1 MSRKHEEWGTRV
13 RGGFSYRKAFPK
25 LYSLVIVNEV
35 KKVTLTRFL
44 ISFFKLNLRFFFFN
58 LVN

>member
-44 ISFFKLNLRFFFFN
+44 ISFFKLNLRFFF
-58 LVN
+58 LI

>member
-1 MSRKHEEWGTRV
+1 MTRKHEEWGTRV

-44 ISFFKLNLRFFFFN
+44 ISFLNLTCVFFF
-58 LVN
+58 LI

>member
-1 MSRKHEEWGTRV
+1 MSRKDEEWGIRV
-13 RGGFSYRKAFPK
+13 RDVYSYRKAFPK

-44 ISFFKLNLRFFFFN
+44 ISFFKLNLRFFLN

>member
-13 RGGFSYRKAFPK
+13 RGGFSYRKAFTK
-25 LYSLVIVNEV
+25 LYSLVIVIEV

-44 ISFFKLNLRFFFFN
+44 ISFFKLNQRFF
-58 LVN
+58 LI